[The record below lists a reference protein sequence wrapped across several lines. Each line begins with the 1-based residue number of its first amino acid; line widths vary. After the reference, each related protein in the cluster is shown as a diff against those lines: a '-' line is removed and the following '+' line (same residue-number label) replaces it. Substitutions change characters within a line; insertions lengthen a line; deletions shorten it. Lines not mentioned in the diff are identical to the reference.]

1 MTLIQLEY
9 IIALDTYKSFMLAA
23 EKSFVTQPT
32 LSMQIQKLETSLGVK
47 IFDRSKQPVVP
58 TKIGQQII
66 QQARIIIAESKK
78 IQEIISDAKGE
89 LKGDLKIGVIPTVAP
104 YLLPKVLGIFMK
116 KYPNLHLQIW
126 EFTTDKIVNQLKNGL
141 LDCGILATPLNEES
155 LIVEP
160 LFYESFVAYLSDHS
174 SLENKK
180 TVTANELLGE
190 TLWLLNEGHCM
201 RNQVLNLCQRRNLL
215 NPERVLEYNTGSIE
229 TLKRM
234 VDTNGGATI
243 IPQLSIFEFS
253 EKELDRVR
261 FFKSPEPVREISM
274 VTNRHVLKEKAIK
287 LLYTEIV
294 NSVPQHLRSKEKKE
308 LLQIE

>member
-1 MTLIQLEY
+1 
-9 IIALDTYKSFMLAA
+9 
-23 EKSFVTQPT
+23 
-32 LSMQIQKLETSLGVK
+32 VK

-58 TKIGQQII
+58 TKIGKQII

-78 IQEIISDAKGE
+78 IQEIISDAKEE

-104 YLLPKVLGIFMK
+104 YLLPKVLGAFMN
-116 KYPNLHLQIW
+116 KYPKLHLQIW
-126 EFTTDKIVNQLKNGL
+126 EFTTDKIVSQLKNGL

-160 LFYESFVAYLSDHS
+160 IYYESFVAYLSDHS
-174 SLENKK
+174 LLENKK

-215 NPERVLEYNTGSIE
+215 NPDRSLEYNTGSIE

-287 LLYTEIV
+287 LLYSEIL

>member
-32 LSMQIQKLETSLGVK
+32 LSMQIQKLEASLGVK

-58 TKIGQQII
+58 TKIGKQII

-78 IQEIISDAKGE
+78 IQEIISDAKEE

-104 YLLPKVLGIFMK
+104 YLLPKVLGAFMN
-116 KYPNLHLQIW
+116 KYPKLHLQIW
-126 EFTTDKIVNQLKNGL
+126 EFTTDKIVSQLKNGL

-160 LFYESFVAYLSDHS
+160 IYYESFVAYLSDHS

-215 NPERVLEYNTGSIE
+215 NPDRSLEYNTGSIE

-287 LLYTEIV
+287 LLHSEIL

>member
-1 MTLIQLEY
+1 MTLVQLEY

-23 EKSFVTQPT
+23 EKSFITQPT
-32 LSMQIQKLETSLGVK
+32 LSMQIQKLEASLGVK
-47 IFDRSKQPVVP
+47 IFDRSKQPIVA
-58 TKIGQQII
+58 TQIGKQII

-78 IQEIISDAKGE
+78 IQEIISDAKEELEGE
-89 LKGDLKIGVIPTVAP
+89 LKIGVIPTVAP
-104 YLLPKVLGIFMK
+104 YLLPKVLGSFMS
-116 KYPNLHLQIW
+116 KYPNVHLQIW
-126 EFTTDKIVNQLKNGL
+126 EFTTSKIVSQLKDGL
-141 LDCGILATPLNEES
+141 LDCGILATPLNDES
-155 LIVEP
+155 LVVEP
-160 LFYESFVAYLSDHS
+160 LYYESFVAYLSDHS
-174 SLENKK
+174 SLETRK
-180 TVTANELLGE
+180 TVTANDLLGE

-215 NPERVLEYNTGSIE
+215 NPDRALEYNTGSIE

-261 FFKSPEPVREISM
+261 FFKNPEPVREISM
-274 VTNRHVLKEKAIK
+274 VTSRHLLKEKAIK
-287 LLYTEIV
+287 LLRKEITD
-294 NSVPQHLRSKEKKE
+294 SVPQHLRSKKQKE